1 MLGLLYGK
9 SLLSVCKG
17 VSEMTEKD
25 KDTIRELKAQNRALL
40 EVIRVLVEKYGVSK
54 NVVIR
59 GEKK

>member
-1 MLGLLYGK
+1 
-9 SLLSVCKG
+9 
-17 VSEMTEKD
+17 MTDKD
-25 KDTIRELKAQNRALL
+25 KDTIKELKAQNRALL